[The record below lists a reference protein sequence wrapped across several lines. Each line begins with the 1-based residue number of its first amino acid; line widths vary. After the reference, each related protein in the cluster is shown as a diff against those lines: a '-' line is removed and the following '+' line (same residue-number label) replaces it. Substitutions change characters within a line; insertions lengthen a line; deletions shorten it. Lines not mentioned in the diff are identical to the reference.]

1 MKNAKEYMELLQKHP
16 LFDGVDR
23 SVIEYMLGSDE
34 CVLCEADDGEVVV
47 SQGDSRRRL
56 GIVVLGKACVHRQS
70 DSHLGEPKY
79 MLVNTLTVGSL
90 LGAANIFVDEPAAV
104 TEIRAK
110 KKCRIVFFPQTL
122 FVAAMRMSFTL
133 SENYMKYLATRIR
146 FLAGRIGSLGGK
158 TVTDKVMNYIVENA
172 ENGRLI
178 LPQSIGSLAETLSVG
193 RASLY
198 RAFDTLEYENRIAR
212 DGRYIKLL

>member
-56 GIVVLGKACVHRQS
+56 GIVALGKACVHRQT

-110 KKCRIVFFPQTL
+110 KKCRIIFFPQTL
-122 FVAAMRMSFTL
+122 FVAAMRMSFTPVSVCL
-133 SENYMKYLATRIR
+133 PSVSL
-146 FLAGRIGSLGGK
+146 LGS
-158 TVTDKVMNYIVENA
+158 VSIV
-172 ENGRLI
+172 
-178 LPQSIGSLAETLSVG
+178 
-193 RASLY
+193 
-198 RAFDTLEYENRIAR
+198 
-212 DGRYIKLL
+212 